1 MDLTPPQEPGLKRL
15 CTGQRTGSSRSRY
28 ALARPRAALHNG
40 RLAQPEPALMN
51 LDAWR
56 HYLRARLL
64 RAFKQPEAALA
75 AYRDAL
81 SADPGFARAAHA
93 LAYLLAALGHNSDA
107 EAAFRRVV
115 ELAPRDSTAWFNLG
129 FLYDKSHKTAEAID
143 AFREAVRLEPK
154 FDRAWYGLGMALA
167 ARGDHAGAAQS
178 FERTVQLQ
186 PMNPHAWYQLGMAW
200 HTLHDP
206 DKVKGVVEYLHRFDR
221 HMARRLIRDA
231 ERPDLVHM
239 VADLQSLHQKP

>member
-15 CTGQRTGSSRSRY
+15 CTGQRAGSSHSRF

-40 RLAQPEPALMN
+40 RLAQPEPVLMN

-93 LAYLLAALGHNSDA
+93 LAYLLAALGHNNDA

-115 ELAPRDSTAWFNLG
+115 ELAPRNSTAWFNLG

-167 ARGDHAGAAQS
+167 ARGEHHDAAQS
-178 FERTVQLQ
+178 FERAVQLQ

-200 HTLHDP
+200 HTLHDQ
-206 DKVKGVVEYLHRFDR
+206 DKVKGVVEHLHRFNR
-221 HMARRLIRDA
+221 HMASQLIHDTGRT
-231 ERPDLVHM
+231 DLAHLVS
-239 VADLQSLHQKP
+239 DLQRVR